1 MHKGRAVFS
10 PALAFPAAAG
20 VSSGAHSMGPPH
32 KPSTAGCVGRG
43 GARKRVSFPPVG
55 GNETKRT
62 LRRRW
67 GGASRRTSVLP
78 AGQNLGAGGIHFR
91 RACQIPPG
99 GLPAR
104 PAAPGTGR
112 AACRPGEG
120 HRVYWAPNRAQH
132 SGSVGERRSKGAI
145 EEWPPGRSENSGLC
159 DDAAMQ
165 DEAD

>member
-1 MHKGRAVFS
+1 MDKRADVD
-10 PALAFPAAAG
+10 ARAEWRVQAF
-20 VSSGAHSMGPPH
+20 
-32 KPSTAGCVGRG
+32 C
-43 GARKRVSFPPVG
+43 
-55 GNETKRT
+55 
-62 LRRRW
+62 RR
-67 GGASRRTSVLP
+67 
-78 AGQNLGAGGIHFR
+78 QNLGAGGIHFR

-159 DDAAMQ
+159 DDAAVQ

>member
-10 PALAFPAAAG
+10 PALAFLAAVG
-20 VSSGAHSMGPPH
+20 VSSGAPSQMGRRFAPYKRFGPLAQILD
-32 KPSTAGCVGRG
+32 AG
-43 GARKRVSFPPVG
+43 AIH
-55 GNETKRT
+55 
-62 LRRRW
+62 
-67 GGASRRTSVLP
+67 LP
-78 AGQNLGAGGIHFR
+78 
-91 RACQIPPG
+91 RADKIPPG

-104 PAAPGTGR
+104 PAVPGTGR
-112 AACRPGEG
+112 AARRPGEG
-120 HRVYWAPNRAQH
+120 HRLYGAPNRAQH